1 MNLNCEDQLG
11 NKKKST
17 QGYGRKK
24 KICRNNHCAL
34 NYMPKAW
41 LPQRFQLYGYLYSS
55 TIRNRDW
62 VLRFCIYLPLYMYL
76 YVCIY
81 SLLNISTSSVDSLEF
96 SIHLSD
102 SGTERA
108 IVSYH

>member
-11 NKKKST
+11 NKEKKVFKDM
-17 QGYGRKK
+17 GEKK
-24 KICRNNHCAL
+24 CRNYHCAF
-34 NYMPKAW
+34 NYMAKAW
-41 LPQRFQLYGYLYSS
+41 LPLRFQLHGYLYSS

-76 YVCIY
+76 YVRIY
-81 SLLNISTSSVDSLEF
+81 SHLNISTSSVDSREF
-96 SIHLSD
+96 SIHLPG
-102 SGTERA
+102 SGTECA

>member
-1 MNLNCEDQLG
+1 
-11 NKKKST
+11 
-17 QGYGRKK
+17 
-24 KICRNNHCAL
+24 
-34 NYMPKAW
+34 
-41 LPQRFQLYGYLYSS
+41 
-55 TIRNRDW
+55 
-62 VLRFCIYLPLYMYL
+62 MYL

-81 SLLNISTSSVDSLEF
+81 SLLNISTSSVDSMEF